1 MGKIILTERQYRN
14 LNQILIGK
22 EVENN
27 KGRLNEVVS
36 EERKIEL
43 SGAAIKLSKL
53 NKRVSSY
60 TFSYPVAEDVSKF
73 VTLMITPQNCEEAV
87 LQFKSWAN
95 GPSQIANAFF
105 NNFRLGNK
113 FLHITVMGFKSN
125 VDKIINHFKKIGYA
139 GASAGFTNDNN
150 GEKTYKLN
158 PFSFGSCKTPAA
170 VAPAAGATNIN
181 WGGTGT
187 DPDRYWNGEKG
198 LFEKLKPYG
207 AKLDEDKNGPFMY
220 WGNFIVY
227 KNYSYNNGCTVI
239 DYPTEE
245 YKFTG
250 YDGKYVGQTLDKI
263 VLTPCIGK
271 GAPIDMKTL
280 LGKKTSGTEEK
291 KVYDK
296 PVVGGGGTGTGGT
309 GGGTGTGGGGA
320 PFGGQYA
327 DLV

>member
-27 KGRLNEVVS
+27 KGRLNESVS
-36 EERKIEL
+36 EERKIDL
-43 SGAAIKLSKL
+43 NGAAIKLSKL
-53 NKRVSSY
+53 NKSVSSY
-60 TFSYPVAEDVSKF
+60 TFDYPVAGDISKF
-73 VTLMITPQNCEEAV
+73 VTLMTIPQNCEEAAI
-87 LQFKSWAN
+87 QFKSWPN
-95 GPSQIANAFF
+95 GPNQIANAFI
-105 NNFRLGNK
+105 NNFRLGN

-125 VDKIINHFKKIGYA
+125 VDKILNHFKKIGYT
-139 GASAGFTNDNN
+139 GASAIFTNDNN
-150 GEKTYKLN
+150 GEKTYKLS
-158 PFSFGSCKTPAA
+158 PFSFGSCNTKPAAATPAA
-170 VAPAAGATNIN
+170 ANLN

-187 DPDRYWNGEKG
+187 DPDLYWNG

-207 AKLDEDKNGPFMY
+207 IKLDAGDAKTGPYMYFGKFM
-220 WGNFIVY
+220 VY

-239 DYPTEE
+239 DYPTEA

-280 LGKKTSGTEEK
+280 LGTKKSGTDKKTGTEDK

-296 PVVGGGGTGTGGT
+296 PVVGGGGTGG
-309 GGGTGTGGGGA
+309 GTGGGGA